1 MVALEWLGE
10 PYRLCRVDKE
20 TRAGALYRRIHPRG
34 QVPAMRV
41 DGRVLTETNALLT
54 HIADRQ
60 PGAALLPANGAWERD
75 LANQWLSYLASAF
88 HASFWP
94 FYSPERYA
102 KDASLHEAV
111 RAAAVE
117 AISRELRFVNAHLEG
132 NEFVA
137 GRARSV
143 LDVYLHAMDRWANKL
158 VNMATDYPH
167 VWRHQ
172 KSLAKDA
179 GVRLATAI
187 ERGEVVATS
196 GAFTGHVELA
206 DLVSP

>member
-1 MVALEWLGE
+1 
-10 PYRLCRVDKE
+10 
-20 TRAGALYRRIHPRG
+20 
-34 QVPAMRV
+34 
-41 DGRVLTETNALLT
+41 
-54 HIADRQ
+54 
-60 PGAALLPANGAWERD
+60 
-75 LANQWLSYLASAF
+75 LSYLASAF